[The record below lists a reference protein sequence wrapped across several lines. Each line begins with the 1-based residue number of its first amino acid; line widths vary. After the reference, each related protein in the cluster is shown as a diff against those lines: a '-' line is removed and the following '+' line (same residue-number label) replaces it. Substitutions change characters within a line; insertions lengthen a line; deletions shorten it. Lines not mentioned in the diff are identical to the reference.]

1 MHSFPEVSFRGVSY
15 NFGEFFVLDGFFSD
29 YTDMISRDSVHGSAR
44 LCRDR
49 VGVHPL
55 MYS

>member
-15 NFGEFFVLDGFFSD
+15 DFGEFFVLDGFFSD